1 MKLNKLSLILSL
13 SMVTLVARY
22 PLQALEKSDGINWVS
37 TYGSSGTSTITG
49 SCDSINDAERLVDNN
64 VIAAGT
70 FDGNKVNDRK
80 SDGALM
86 LYDNMGNLQWEK
98 QIGGSKADSFNAVT
112 ASNHGGYV
120 AVGVSQSDDGEMLN
134 LNKGGKDGVIA
145 KFDDEGNIEKIDT
158 FGGDDSDELKDIINT
173 YDGGYVA
180 VGYTHSINGNLA
192 DTDKNETDRDAVIVK
207 YDQNLNIQW
216 VKTAGGTGGSAT
228 VKKQDEFSKVITCID
243 GGFLAVGFSNADDGD
258 LDGISL
264 GGKDAFVVKFDEN
277 GNKQWVKTYGGSK
290 DDVVNSIYPALSE
303 KGNADRNGQDV
314 KNNGYV
320 LVGTTN
326 SADGTFGTTN
336 ESNNSYILKIDE
348 DGNPEWVDTLEN
360 SEAATGDDIVATNE
374 GYTITGTLSNN
385 DLDFTGVTSYGKQDV
400 FVAYYS
406 KEGKRLN
413 IVSFGGN
420 DKDTVNSIILG
431 ANNDYLVCG
440 NTAST
445 DSIFSENR
453 SGKYDGYLLSIESSV
468 IEKDINE
475 KYLVPVVAWKAN
487 EDIPSM
493 MAPMLYKE
501 AYVEKIND
509 SYQITVYFINANI
522 MGSQVSASTLG
533 AVSYFYQNEFQPA
546 VNDQYDKTTQVKTT
560 IIKADSLDSPILIHI
575 EDAMGDIRLSFDK
588 NKMETAETPPY
599 FAPIEITVPDFNAT
613 WKTNLGGSDEDFT
626 TDMAVT
632 PDGHLLVVGQTYSN
646 DIDFEN
652 KLKGASSAFVYE
664 FDAVGKKIASHT
676 IGGNEW
682 DTIAYAS
689 SIDVQSDG
697 YVVAGSY
704 VDGAYVEP
712 NGDFE
717 VLNTENS
724 IHGQTD
730 TFVAK
735 YDYDHNLIWIKGFSG
750 SNHDQAKHIKATK
763 DGGCLV
769 LIETNSNDGDMQDL
783 NKGLFDLIVVK
794 YNKDGNVEWQKS
806 IGGRNIESASFGLD
820 ILDNGDI
827 LLGGITSSGS
837 GDFTDVDYYGDLF
850 DLFVAKISSD
860 GNLIWIKTYGGE
872 KNEYGNSL
880 IVTNDGGFI
889 MTGNTKSTT
898 GTFENCG
905 TAYDNAFVIKCNSS
919 GEVEWKD
926 VIKSTE
932 NSEGVSITEINQ
944 QYYLLGNSRG
954 TDFDFENLNK
964 GSMDVFVAT
973 YSLDG
978 KRTSLQTIGGSE
990 ADYAN
995 KIIALNNYQI
1005 SILLDG
1011 KSDDGD
1017 FKEMNL
1023 GGSDG
1028 SLLIYDYCEK
1038 PDGSNN
1044 DNINNS
1050 ITESDIIDKKDSVV
1064 TGDDLSV
1071 VILAIMG
1078 LCALTV
1084 FSLKIKKN

>member
-1 MKLNKLSLILSL
+1 MKLNKLSLVLSL
-13 SMVTLVARY
+13 SMITLVAGY
-22 PLQALEKSDGINWVS
+22 PLQALEKSNGINWVS
-37 TYGSSGTSTITG
+37 TYGSSGTSTIAGT
-49 SCDSINDAERLVDNN
+49 CDSINDTERLVDNK

-120 AVGVSQSDDGEMLN
+120 TVGMSQSNDGEMLN

-145 KFDDEGNIEKIDT
+145 KFDNVGNFEKIDT
-158 FGGDDSDELKDIINT
+158 FGGNDADELKDITNT

-180 VGYTHSINGNLA
+180 VGYTHSTDGNLTA
-192 DTDKNETDRDAVIVK
+192 VNKTETDRDAVIIK
-207 YDQNLNIQW
+207 YDQDLNIQW
-216 VKTAGGTGGSAT
+216 LKTAGGTGGTCA
-228 VKKQDEFSKVITCID
+228 VKKQDEFSKVITCMD
-243 GGFLAVGFSNADDGD
+243 GGFLAVGFSNAEDGD

-264 GGKDAFVVKFDEN
+264 GGKDAFVVKFDEK

-290 DDVVNSIYPALSE
+290 DDIVNSIYPALSE
-303 KGNADRNGQDV
+303 KGNTDRNSQDI

-326 SADGTFGTTN
+326 STDGTFGTTN
-336 ESNNSYILKIDE
+336 GANNSYILRIDE

-360 SEAATGDDIVATNE
+360 SEAATGDDIVATSE
-374 GYTITGTLSNN
+374 GYMITGTLSNN
-385 DLDFTGVTSYGKQDV
+385 DLDFAGVTSYGKQDV
-400 FVAYYS
+400 FAAYYS
-406 KEGKRLN
+406 KEGNRLN
-413 IVSFGGN
+413 IASFGGN
-420 DKDTVNSIILG
+420 DKDTVSSIALG
-431 ANNDYLVCG
+431 VNDDYLICG
-440 NTAST
+440 NTSST
-445 DSIFSENR
+445 DSIFNENR

-468 IEKDINE
+468 IENDISE
-475 KYLVPVVAWKAN
+475 KYLVPVAAWKAN
-487 EDIPSM
+487 EDTPSM
-493 MAPMLYKE
+493 MAPMLYKD
-501 AYVEKIND
+501 AYVEKVND
-509 SYQITVYFINANI
+509 IYQITVYFINANI

-533 AVSYFYQNEFQPA
+533 AVSYQYQNEFQPA
-546 VNDQYDKTTQVKTT
+546 VNDQYDKKTQVKTT
-560 IIKADSLDSPILIHI
+560 TVKADSLDTPILIHI
-575 EDAMGDIRLSFDK
+575 EDVMGDIRLSFDK
-588 NKMETAETPPY
+588 NKMEAAETPPY
-599 FAPIEITVPDFNAT
+599 FAPIEVTVPDFNAT

-626 TDMAVT
+626 TDMVVT
-632 PDGHLLVVGQTYSN
+632 PNGHILAVGQTYSN
-646 DIDFEN
+646 NKDFEN
-652 KLKGASSAFVYE
+652 KLKGGSSAFVYE
-664 FDAVGKKIASHT
+664 FDAAGKKIIGYT
-676 IGGNEW
+676 IGGDEW
-682 DTIAYAS
+682 DTITYAS
-689 SIDVQSDG
+689 SIDAQSGG

-704 VDGAYVEP
+704 VNGAYVEP
-712 NGDFE
+712 NGDFA
-717 VLNTENS
+717 VLNTKDS

-730 TFVAK
+730 AFVAK
-735 YDYDHNLIWIKGFSG
+735 YDYDHNLIWMKGFSG

-769 LIETNSNDGDMQDL
+769 LIETNSNDGDMLDL
-783 NKGLFDLIVVK
+783 NKGLFDLVVVK
-794 YNKDGNVEWQKS
+794 YNKDGNAEWQRS
-806 IGGRNIESASFGLD
+806 IGGKNIESAGFGLD

-860 GNLIWIKTYGGE
+860 GNLIWIKTFGGE

-880 IVTNDGGFI
+880 IVTRDGGFI
-889 MTGNTKSTT
+889 ITGNTKSTT
-898 GTFENCG
+898 GTFENIG
-905 TAYDNAFVIKCNSS
+905 TAYDNAFIIKCNGS
-919 GEVEWKD
+919 GEIEWKD
-926 VIKSTE
+926 VIKSSE
-932 NSEGVSITEINQ
+932 NSEGVSVAEINQ
-944 QYYLLGNSRG
+944 QYYLLGDSRG

-978 KRTSLQTIGGSE
+978 KRISLQTIGGSE
-990 ADYAN
+990 ADYSN
-995 KIIALNNYQI
+995 KILALNNYQI
-1005 SILLDG
+1005 SILLGG

-1017 FKEMNL
+1017 FKDMNF

-1028 SLLIYDYCEK
+1028 SLLTYDYREI
-1038 PDGSNN
+1038 PSESNN
-1044 DNINNS
+1044 NVNNS
-1050 ITESDIIDKKDSVV
+1050 ITESDVMDKKDSAM

-1084 FSLKIKKN
+1084 FILKIKKN